1 MRFLVMIIAAAMLTG
16 CASTRRAT
24 SSRDTRDSTR
34 ISQQVDSI
42 YRQLMQ
48 RDSIYYRDSIYI
60 KEKGDT
66 VTYYVERLRYAYK
79 IKTDTIY
86 TYKLKRDT
94 VYAVRTDS
102 IRITV
107 PTYIEKPRKWYD
119 TGAIWLGRMCCLA
132 FLLWV
137 LFLYL
142 KRKF

>member
-1 MRFLVMIIAAAMLTG
+1 MIIAAAMLTG

-86 TYKLKRDT
+86 TYKLKRDRSEEHT
-94 VYAVRTDS
+94 S
-102 IRITV
+102 
-107 PTYIEKPRKWYD
+107 E
-119 TGAIWLGRMCCLA
+119 LQSH
-132 FLLWV
+132 
-137 LFLYL
+137 
-142 KRKF
+142 